1 MDNQAAVLQD
11 VGRIELAEVPV
22 PEPGPREVLIEVTA
36 VGICGSDVHY
46 YEHGRIGGFVVRAPL
61 VLGHETAGRIVGV
74 GTDVPDDRV
83 GQRVALEPGVPCG
96 DCKHCRA
103 GRYNLCP
110 DVVFHA
116 TPPVDGTL
124 TRYVTLHADFA
135 HPIPD
140 ELSDEDG
147 AMIEPLSVGVYACWK
162 ADVSVGSRVLVTG
175 AGPVGLLAAQVA
187 LASGAAEVVVT
198 DVNPTRLELARQLG
212 ATAVDVREQPLAE
225 QDLTVDVHLECSGA
239 PGALADGLRALE
251 PAGISVAIGMN
262 PDDEISLPIAA
273 IQAKELR
280 LTGTFRYA
288 NTYPAAIALAASG
301 RIQLAPLVSH
311 RFSLA
316 EAEQALT
323 IARRDPSAVKPMVLP
338 GS

>member
-1 MDNQAAVLQD
+1 MQNRTAVLRQ
-11 VGRIELAEVPV
+11 VGLIELADAQV
-22 PEPGPREVLIEVTA
+22 PEPGPSEVLIEVTA

-46 YEHGRIGGFVVRAPL
+46 YEHGRIGQFVVREPL
-61 VLGHETAGRIVGV
+61 VLGHETAGRIVRV
-74 GTDVPDDRV
+74 GSDVDGARI

-96 DCKHCRA
+96 DCPPCRK

-110 DVVFHA
+110 DVLFHA

-124 TRYVTLHADFA
+124 ARYIALHAGFA

-147 AMIEPLSVGVYACWK
+147 AMIEPLSVGVHACWK

-187 LASGAAEVVVT
+187 LASGASEVVVT
-198 DVNPTRLELARQLG
+198 DVNEARLGLAQEFG
-212 ATAVDVREQPLAE
+212 ARAIDVREQPLAGL
-225 QDLTVDVHLECSGA
+225 DLDADVHLECSGA
-239 PGALADGLRALE
+239 PGALADGLRALQ
-251 PAGISVAIGMN
+251 PAGICVAIGMH
-262 PDDEISLPIAA
+262 PDGDISLPVAA

-301 RIQLAPLVSH
+301 KVSLAPLVSH
-311 RFSLA
+311 RFSLE
-316 EAEQALT
+316 EAEDALT
-323 IARRDPSAVKPMVLP
+323 IARRDPSAIKPMVLP
-338 GS
+338 GR